1 VDGKHAWQK
10 WVDKGYVVKVE
21 EEEEKEEEPKTAA
34 DAIMSVYKSKPPV
47 AFMFNIDVEDAYH
60 KAHIENFF
68 DAVRGKGKL
77 NCPGEVAYE
86 TAVMCLKANEAIEA
100 RKTLDFTEED
110 FKI

>member
-1 VDGKHAWQK
+1 
-10 WVDKGYVVKVE
+10 VK
-21 EEEEKEEEPKTAA
+21 EEEEKAEEPKTAA
-34 DAIMSVYKSKPPV
+34 DAIMSVYKSKPAV
-47 AFMFNIDVEDAYH
+47 AFMFNIDVEEAYH
-60 KAHIENFF
+60 KAHIKNFF
-68 DAVRGKGKL
+68 NAVRGKGKL